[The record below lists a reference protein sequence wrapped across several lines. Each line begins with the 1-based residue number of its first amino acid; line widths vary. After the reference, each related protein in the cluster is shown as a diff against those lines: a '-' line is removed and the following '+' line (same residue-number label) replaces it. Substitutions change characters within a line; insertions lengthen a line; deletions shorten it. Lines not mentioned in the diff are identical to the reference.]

1 MTCSDEDRAQQI
13 AALNDAA
20 RAKVGLFQTDKTG
33 SGLVVFSQGIANLP
47 AQVQAE
53 ICIRVRIFDDFDE
66 ENDPYGEHD
75 FGSLEVTGAGEVFW
89 KFDYYSNDRQHL
101 SEDPTDPS
109 KTFRVLTIMLAEEY

>member
-20 RAKVGLFQTDKTG
+20 RAKVGLFQTGNTG
-33 SGLVVFSQGIANLP
+33 SGLVVFSQGIANVP

-53 ICIRVRIFDDFDE
+53 ICIRVRAFDDFNE
-66 ENDPYGEHD
+66 GNDPYGEHD
-75 FGSLEVTGAGEVFW
+75 FGSVEVAGAGKVFW